1 MKNVHFLRQDYC
13 ESSLEDLLYSID
25 TTPFDQQV
33 VMCIDQEGIYTK
45 SPRRPVIDPFLVDGL
60 IYFKRNPE
68 CGQIYRL
75 KRLQASLHFSKSVP
89 VAEEIDF
96 RIRYFLGNHRSIPK
110 TLAVECDQNI
120 TVEERGLFI
129 HNLDDP
135 PKKSENKMD
144 PQQSPS
150 TPKFSDSKCPAQEE
164 LFRDDSS
171 DDDESDDDKDKDKK
185 MSARDTT
192 CKEIPIPRKT
202 KVRVP
207 SSISPEPLKETR
219 IHLEKAIQL
228 GLLKNVEFSEK
239 KRGGSKKSPVMSFG
253 WTQTNANQY
262 NENRQTDSGATGPGL
277 TNVTVDIEPGIKVE
291 LMKAMDAAM
300 KCTPKGDME
309 YNIGKPGGSRNQ
321 YRKELS
327 QAMGVKYDKEGKP
340 SSVEIK
346 CEAFT
351 IIIPLNLSAHRDIM
365 NDAQKDMDSVVQINH
380 LFLLQNFKDCMS
392 DDLFQWISANSD
404 SLYFPVSIIL
414 YSRKVVGS
422 VSKKLDET
430 KALGINPS
438 PPPRCFKSK
447 KNINPKQAKELGEGM
462 RVLYK
467 CINMA
472 FLDTESQRSTINSL
486 ERNGVINPI
495 SLRQTIEC
503 FELKQQYLYSLVKK
517 EQYERLVFKSSSS
530 AKKAS
535 SSRND
540 QHSLKKDLEHPTTLK
555 EIHQLILTHNFEDPN
570 NPGIV
575 DQLGKRIGSFLNRG
589 VLSKD
594 LLKPLKAFPN
604 SKHTGSR
611 KGVLCRR
618 PNSKLPKEAFDN
630 YKVTDLYL
638 DFAKYMIP
646 SKEFHLNM
654 MEKTY
659 VPGSDNYLEYCTG
672 KSFMFDRL
680 TLAKDFASTCEE
692 YTEDSFREIIHNESL
707 VLNDGVTKKLF
718 IWRDKQRD
726 FTKGMSELCR
736 IIPDPTETFNGP
748 VFKVASG
755 WDKLVSKCHFF
766 ELF

>member
-1 MKNVHFLRQDYC
+1 MKNVHFLRQDYR
-13 ESSLEDLLYSID
+13 ESSLEELLYSID

-45 SPRRPVIDPFLVDGL
+45 SPNRPVIDPFLVDGL

-89 VAEEIDF
+89 VAQEIDF

-150 TPKFSDSKCPAQEE
+150 STKFSDSKCSAQEE

-171 DDDESDDDKDKDKK
+171 DDDSSDDDQDNDKK
-185 MSARDTT
+185 MPAHNATFE
-192 CKEIPIPRKT
+192 EIPIPRKT

-219 IHLEKAIQL
+219 IHLEKAIRL
-228 GLLKNVEFSEK
+228 GLLKNIQFSEK
-239 KRGGSKKSPVMSFG
+239 KRGGIKKSPVMSFG

-277 TNVTVDIEPGIKVE
+277 TNVTVDIEHDIKDA

-309 YNIGKPGGSRNQ
+309 YNIGKSGGSRNQ

-327 QAMGVKYDKEGKP
+327 EAMGVTYDKEGKP

-392 DDLFQWISANSD
+392 DDLFQWISENSE

-422 VSKKLDET
+422 ISKKLDET

-438 PPPRCFKSK
+438 PPPRCFKSR
-447 KNINPKQAKELGEGM
+447 KNINPEQAKELGEGM

-467 CINMA
+467 CINIA
-472 FLDTESQRSTINSL
+472 YLDTDSQRSTINSL

-503 FELKQQYLYSLVKK
+503 FELKQQYLYSLVKM
-517 EQYERLVFKSSSS
+517 EQYEKLVFKSSST

-535 SSRND
+535 SSKKDRD
-540 QHSLKKDLEHPTTLK
+540 SSKKDLDHPTTLK
-555 EIHQLILTHNFEDPN
+555 EIHQLIMTHDFDDPN

-575 DQLGKRIGSFLNRG
+575 DQLGKRIGCFLNRG

-594 LLKPLKAFPN
+594 LLKPLKEFPD
-604 SKHTGSR
+604 SKHKGSR

-618 PNSKLPKEAFDN
+618 PTSKVPKEAFDN
-630 YKVTDLYL
+630 YMVADLYL

-654 MEKTY
+654 MKETY
-659 VPGSDNYLEYCTG
+659 VPGSDEYLKYCNG

-680 TLAKDFASTCEE
+680 TLAKDFAKTCDE
-692 YTEDSFREIIHNESL
+692 YTEDSFSEIIHNESL

-718 IWRDKQRD
+718 IWRDKNWG
-726 FTKGMSELCR
+726 TSELCR

-755 WDKLVSKCHFF
+755 WDKLVSNCFF
-766 ELF
+766 LNCSD